1 MPHEDRP
8 VMDILIEKLVPGG
21 EGLGFFEG
29 KAVFVPEAIPG
40 ERIRAEIV
48 ESRKDYARGVV
59 REILIPSPARQEP
72 PCALAGECGGC
83 GWLHIRYQEQLNQKK
98 SIVRETLKRV
108 GKLDVGELEIQPS
121 PPLGYRNRIQV
132 HKDPEGRL
140 GFMERRRALG
150 RQPRAARRESPLEGR
165 RSGRVIPVKTCPVA
179 SQSVDRVFREPPAVQ
194 AERFTVFGHDGL
206 FACEGLNGAE
216 EIEVSVGGKR
226 IAFSVR
232 CFFQSNLAALEK
244 LVPFAVAGLS
254 GRAQDG
260 GAAAHRASEAAP
272 GVPSASTAADLYC
285 GVGIFAAHAADL
297 FSKIIA
303 VESDPLGIS
312 YARRNV
318 PKEGNEFFALT
329 VESWIQEAGETV
341 FDAVIVDPPRAGL
354 SQKAREFLLEKKP
367 GRLVYV
373 SCDPVTLARDL
384 GFLVSGGFRLQEIKL
399 FDFFPQTAHVESVVK
414 LAPAY

>member
-1 MPHEDRP
+1 LSHEDRP
-8 VMDILIEKLVPGG
+8 VMDLLIEKLVPGG

-29 KAVFVPEAIPG
+29 KAVFVPGTIPG

-48 ESRKDYARGVV
+48 ESRKDYARGIV

-83 GWLHIRYQEQLNQKK
+83 DWLHIRYQEQLAQKK

-108 GKLDVGELEIQPS
+108 GKLDVGELEIKPS

-132 HKDPEGRL
+132 HRDPEGRL
-140 GFMERRRALG
+140 GFMGRRRAPPMEL
-150 RQPRAARRESPLEGR
+150 Q
-165 RSGRVIPVKTCPVA
+165 SGSVIPVKTCPVA
-179 SQSVDRVFREPPAVQ
+179 SASVDRVFREPPAVQ
-194 AERFTVFGHDGL
+194 AKRFTAFGHEGL
-206 FACEGLNGAE
+206 FAYEGSSGAE

-232 CFFQSNLAALEK
+232 CFFQSNLAALEE
-244 LVPFAVAGLS
+244 LVPFVVTGFS
-254 GRAQDG
+254 ERATNG
-260 GAAAHRASEAAP
+260 GA
-272 GVPSASTAADLYC
+272 AADLYC

-297 FSKIIA
+297 FSRIIA
-303 VESDPLGIS
+303 VESDQLSVS

-318 PKEGNEFFALT
+318 PADGNEFVALT
-329 VESWIQEAGETV
+329 VERWIQEAGEAV
-341 FDAVIVDPPRAGL
+341 FDAVIVDPPRVGL

-384 GFLVSGGFRLQEIKL
+384 GSLVSGGFRLQEIKL
-399 FDFFPQTAHVESVVK
+399 FDFFPQTAHVESVAK

>member
-1 MPHEDRP
+1 MKREEGEVAR
-8 VMDILIEKLVPGG
+8 VQRTELDIRIDKLVPGG
-21 EGLGFFEG
+21 EGLGFHEG
-29 KAVFVPEAIPG
+29 KAVFVAETIPG
-40 ERIRAEIV
+40 ERVRAEIV
-48 ESRKDYARGVV
+48 ESRKDFARGVV

-83 GWLHIRYQEQLNQKK
+83 GWLHMSYQEQLAQKV

-108 GKLDVGELEIQPS
+108 GKLDAGELEIEPS
-121 PPLGYRNRIQV
+121 LPLGYRNRIQV

-140 GFMERRRALG
+140 GFMERRRA
-150 RQPRAARRESPLEGR
+150 PLLGR
-165 RSGRVIPVKTCPVA
+165 RSGCVVPVKTCPVA

-194 AERFTVFGHDGL
+194 AKRFTVFGHDGL
-206 FACEGLNGAE
+206 FACEGSSGAE

-254 GRAQDG
+254 DRAPGG
-260 GAAAHRASEAAP
+260 GA
-272 GVPSASTAADLYC
+272 AADLYC
-285 GVGIFAAHAADL
+285 GVGIFAAHAVDL
-297 FSKIIA
+297 FSKIVA
-303 VESDPLGIS
+303 VESDPLSVS

-318 PKEGNEFFALT
+318 PADGNEFFALT
-329 VESWIQEAGETV
+329 VESWIQEAGEAV

-354 SQKAREFLLEKKP
+354 SQKVREFLLERKP

-384 GFLVSGGFRLQEIKL
+384 GILVSGGFRLQEIKL
-399 FDFFPQTAHVESVVK
+399 FDFFPQTAHVESVAK

>member
-1 MPHEDRP
+1 M
-8 VMDILIEKLVPGG
+8 MDILIEKLVPGG

-29 KAVFVPEAIPG
+29 KAVFVPETIPG
-40 ERIRAEIV
+40 ERIRVQVV

-83 GWLHIRYQEQLNQKK
+83 GWLHMRYQEQLAQKK

-108 GKLDVGELEIQPS
+108 GKLNVGELEIQPS

-132 HKDPEGRL
+132 HRDPEGRL
-140 GFMERRRALG
+140 GFMERRG
-150 RQPRAARRESPLEGR
+150 
-165 RSGRVIPVKTCPVA
+165 GRVIPVKTCPVA
-179 SQSVDRVFREPPAVQ
+179 SRSVDRVFREPPAIQ
-194 AERFTVFGHDGL
+194 AKRFTVFGHGGL
-206 FACEGLNGAE
+206 FACEGMSGAE
-216 EIEVSVGGKR
+216 EIEVPVGGKR

-232 CFFQSNLAALEK
+232 CFFQSNLEALGK

-254 GRAQDG
+254 DRAPDG
-260 GAAAHRASEAAP
+260 G
-272 GVPSASTAADLYC
+272 TAADLYC

-297 FSKIIA
+297 FSRIIA
-303 VESDPLGIS
+303 VDSDPLGIS

-318 PKEGNEFFALT
+318 PAEGNEFFALT
-329 VESWIQEAGETV
+329 VENWIQEAGETV

-354 SQKAREFLLEKKP
+354 SHKVRDFMLEKKP

-384 GFLVSGGFRLQEIKL
+384 GFLVSKGFRLQEIRL
-399 FDFFPQTAHVESVVK
+399 FDFFPQTAHVESVVT